1 MRKTTDRLRVS
12 LSTVQRVKI
21 DDRQVAVFN
30 SVRLEGGGMF
40 FRARKSQRVKESTLV
55 FCRSRVEASRQ
66 VQLTGGSMTLAL
78 SRAERFYKNEMP
90 SSDGCLYGVVHQ
102 YGRFHQPFLP
112 VEVKLSDNVSSTKT
126 VKAGSGGALI
136 TRFGAEGEDD
146 TFYKMEVWI
155 EDPGLAIFDKIQR
168 GMELSAISGMN
179 FFHLYINFFHINEH
193 DFAYQREIIDAEHKG
208 LENWSKSD
216 DGDDFYYLENPIE
229 RISFAQSIQ
238 LKSPAWADQWTD
250 GDLGR
255 NVFHSKDTAV
265 WRRYSK

>member
-1 MRKTTDRLRVS
+1 MRVS

-21 DDRQVAVFN
+21 DVREVAGNNAVG
-30 SVRLEGGGMF
+30 REGGGMF
-40 FRARKSQRVKESTLV
+40 FRARRSQRVKESTLV
-55 FCRSRVEASRQ
+55 FCRSRAEASRQ
-66 VQLTGGSMTLAL
+66 VRFADGSITLAL
-78 SRAERFYKNEMP
+78 SRAERFYENDMP

-112 VEVKLSDNVSSTKT
+112 VEVKLSGNVSSTKT
-126 VKAGSGGALI
+126 VKAGSGRALI

-155 EDPGLAIFDKIQR
+155 EDPGLAIFDQIQR

-179 FFHLYINFFHINEH
+179 FFHLYINFFHISDH
-193 DFAYQREIIDAEHKG
+193 DFGSHREIIDDERKG

-216 DGDDFYYLENPIE
+216 GGDDFYYLENRIE
-229 RISFAQSIQ
+229 RISFEQSVR

-255 NVFHSKDTAV
+255 NVFQSKDTAV
-265 WRRYSK
+265 WRKYSK